1 MNRLR
6 RTIEYLKSALWVVP
20 IIAIPLELVLT
31 RLLHDIDQ
39 RLGWTL
45 LGLGPSGARAVLE
58 ATVTM
63 TLSFIVF
70 TFGSLLVAIQ
80 IASGQLTPRIIAT
93 TLLRDNVVRCA
104 VGLFVFSMMFAISA
118 LNRLETDV
126 HEFVLLLALIL
137 AIMSMAT
144 FLYLIDY
151 AARLLRPISILTRT
165 AETGLRV
172 LKHLYPAPTEAPDIA
187 VGPSP
192 ALGAPDSV
200 VAHAGVSQVL
210 VAVELQ
216 ELIAAAS
223 AADAVVQLIPSVGD
237 FVGRDEPLF
246 AIYGGADAIDQG
258 KLQNAILFGAE
269 RTVEQ
274 DPAFSFRIIADI
286 ALKALSPAINDPTT
300 AVLAID
306 QLHRLLGQVGK
317 RQLSDEMIRDE
328 AGRLRVIFRTPNWE
342 DFVYLACS
350 EIRRCGAGNFQVA
363 RRLRAMIENL
373 TAHAARAPSRCLA
386 ATIDA
391 ARSRN
396 RDPISIS
403 RKISPWRAEPTRKG
417 LAVPTSRRLAAPL
430 SITACESAALPQIVD
445 YLSLSRQMRKIMG
458 DTITS
463 AVTMINAG
471 GRFPKKNSKAA
482 DAVAIATSSAITVTT
497 IFPMIFIPRLMPAP
511 SAGSSIVTDQAGTL
525 VGLNWLRCSER
536 IGAVSWRAGDRACT
550 RPSTAR
556 SSRRIHSTRRPRS
569 ASRES

>member
-1 MNRLR
+1 MPFGREPRGRNFPAIMNRLR

-126 HEFVLLLALIL
+126 HELVLLLALIL

-172 LKHLYPAPTEAPDIA
+172 VKHLYPAPTEAPDIA

-274 DPAFSFRIIADI
+274 DPAFSFRIVADI

-306 QLHRLLGQVGK
+306 QLHRLLSQVGK

-342 DFVYLACS
+342 DFVYLAFS

-373 TAHAARAPSRCLA
+373 TRTLPEHRHAALQQQLMLLDREIE
-386 ATIDA
+386 T
-391 ARSRN
+391 
-396 RDPISIS
+396 
-403 RKISPWRAEPTRKG
+403 
-417 LAVPTSRRLAAPL
+417 
-430 SITACESAALPQIVD
+430 Q
-445 YLSLSRQMRKIMG
+445 Y
-458 DTITS
+458 
-463 AVTMINAG
+463 
-471 GRFPKKNSKAA
+471 RFPEDIALARGA
-482 DAVAIATSSAITVTT
+482 DSQG
-497 IFPMIFIPRLMPAP
+497 L
-511 SAGSSIVTDQAGTL
+511 GGTK
-525 VGLNWLRCSER
+525 S
-536 IGAVSWRAGDRACT
+536 
-550 RPSTAR
+550 
-556 SSRRIHSTRRPRS
+556 
-569 ASRES
+569 